1 MTRNPPRSSHTGRV
15 AAGKGVP
22 FSASPVL
29 KVKLPVW
36 RSRVVLFAMFA
47 AFLALIVRALWL
59 QGISTDFLQKQGA
72 SRYARTL
79 ELPATRGKITD
90 RNGQVLASSVPVKAI
105 WAIPDDV
112 KDAPKE
118 KLQALA
124 KLLEMSDA
132 ELSKKL
138 DSDRNFVYLKRQ
150 VEQDVSDKIIKL
162 GIEGIE
168 TRKEYKRFYPEGE
181 VMAHVVGFTNVE
193 DAGQD
198 GMELSQQKNLAG
210 ATGSRRVI
218 KDRLGRIVEDIEAVK
233 EPHDGKD
240 LVLSID
246 SKIQYIAF
254 TQLKEA
260 VEKFKAKA
268 GGIVVVD
275 AKSGEVL
282 ALANLPSYNPNDRS
296 VLTGAQ
302 LRNRVMT
309 DTFEPG
315 STLKPFTIALA
326 LDTNRVQATT
336 TFQVPDKMT
345 IGTATIGDSHPHGL
359 LTMSVAQIIQKS
371 SNLGTAQIALKM
383 PAEEM
388 WEMFTTVGLGQQP
401 KFGFPGAVAGR
412 VRPFKSWRPIEQAT
426 MSYGH
431 GISVSL
437 IQMAHAYTIFARNGD
452 LIPLSFQKVTEP
464 PVGQRVVSEKTA
476 LTMRAMLE
484 RVTAPGGTAPKAQV
498 PGYRVGGKTG
508 TAYKIEGGK
517 YVKKYIADFVGF
529 APASDPRLIIA
540 VMVDEPTVGSH
551 FGGDVAAPVFATVA
565 ANALR
570 ALNVPPDS
578 SVTDIIIPTDGPQE
592 GL

>member
-1 MTRNPPRSSHTGRV
+1 MTRNPPRT
-15 AAGKGVP
+15 AASKGMP
-22 FSASPVL
+22 FTASPVL

-36 RSRVVLFAMFA
+36 RSRVVLFMLFA
-47 AFLALIVRALWL
+47 AFFALVVRALWL
-59 QGISTDFLQKQGA
+59 QGVSTDFLQKQGA

-112 KDAPKE
+112 QQAPKE
-118 KLQALA
+118 KLEALA
-124 KLLEMSDA
+124 KLLDMTQA
-132 ELSKKL
+132 ELNKKL
-138 DSDRNFVYLKRQ
+138 DSDRSFVYLKRQ
-150 VEQDVSDKIIKL
+150 VEKDVTDQIAKL
-162 GIEGIE
+162 GIAGIE
-168 TRKEYKRFYPEGE
+168 TRPEYKRFYPEGE
-181 VMAHVVGFTNVE
+181 VAAHVVGFTNIE

-198 GMELSQQKNLAG
+198 GMELSQQKTLAG
-210 ATGSRRVI
+210 TTGSRRVI
-218 KDRLGRIVEDIEAVK
+218 KDRLGHIVEDIEAVK

-254 TQLKEA
+254 TQLKEM
-260 VEKFKAKA
+260 VEKTKAKA
-268 GGIVVVD
+268 GAIVVVD

-296 VLTGAQ
+296 ILTGAQ

-315 STLKPFTIALA
+315 STLKPFTVALA
-326 LDTNRVQATT
+326 LDTNRIQPGT

-371 SNLGTAQIALKM
+371 SNLGTAKIALQM

-452 LIPLSFQKVTEP
+452 LIPLSFKKVTTP
-464 PVGQRVVSEKTA
+464 PVGQRVISEKTA

-508 TAYKIEGGK
+508 TAYKIENGK

-529 APASDPRLIIA
+529 APASDPRLIVA
-540 VMVDEPTVGSH
+540 VMIDEPSNAYRY
-551 FGGDVAAPVFATVA
+551 GGDSAAPVFASVVG
-565 ANALR
+565 NALR
-570 ALNVPPDS
+570 TLNVQPDS
-578 SVTDIIIPTDGPQE
+578 NITDIIIPTDGPKE
-592 GL
+592 SF

>member
-1 MTRNPPRSSHTGRV
+1 MTRNSSLSTASVRV
-15 AAGKGVP
+15 AAAKGVP

-29 KVKLPVW
+29 KLKLPVW
-36 RSRVVLFAMFA
+36 RSRIVLFILFV
-47 AFLALIVRALWL
+47 AFIVLIIRALWL
-59 QGISTDFLQKQGA
+59 QGMSTDFLQKQGA
-72 SRYARTL
+72 WRYARTL
-79 ELPATRGKITD
+79 ELPATRGKIAD
-90 RNGQVLASSVPVKAI
+90 RNGHVLASSIPVKAI
-105 WAIPDDV
+105 WAIPEDV
-112 KDAPKE
+112 LTAPNE
-118 KLQALA
+118 KLRELA
-124 KLLEMSDA
+124 SLLEMSEA
-132 ELSKKL
+132 ELRKKL
-138 DSDRNFVYLKRQ
+138 DSDRSFVYLKRQ
-150 VEQDVSDKIIKL
+150 VEQDVSDKVLKL
-162 GIEGIE
+162 GISGIE

-193 DAGQD
+193 DTGQD
-198 GMELSQQKNLAG
+198 GMELSQEKSLAG
-210 ATGSRRVI
+210 ITGSRRVI

-240 LVLSID
+240 LTLSID

-260 VEKFKAKA
+260 VEKSNAKA

-275 AKSGEVL
+275 AKTGEVL
-282 ALANLPSYNPNDRS
+282 ALANLPTYNPNDRRM
-296 VLTGAQ
+296 LTGAQ

-315 STLKPFTIALA
+315 SMLKPFTVALA
-326 LDTNRVQATT
+326 LDTKRVTPNT
-336 TFQVPDKMT
+336 TFQTSPGKMT
-345 IGTATIGDSHPHGL
+345 IGTATIGDAHAHGL
-359 LTMSVAQIIQKS
+359 LTVTQIIQKS
-371 SNLGTAQIALKM
+371 SNIGTAKIALQM

-388 WEMFTTVGLGQQP
+388 WEMFTTVGFGQQP

-412 VRPFKSWRPIEQAT
+412 VRPYKSWRPIEQAT

-437 IQMAHAYTIFARNGD
+437 IQIAHAYTIFARNGD
-452 LIPLSFQKVTEP
+452 LIPLSFRKINEP

-484 RVTAPGGTAPKAQV
+484 TVTAPGGTAPKAQV

-517 YVKKYIADFVGF
+517 YVRKYIADFVGF

-540 VMVDEPTVGSH
+540 VMVDEPSVGSH
-551 FGGDVAAPVFATVA
+551 YGGDVAAPVFAAVA

-570 ALNVPPDS
+570 ALNVAPDS
-578 SVTDIIIPTDGPQE
+578 TITNIIVPTDVVQE
-592 GL
+592 SM

>member
-1 MTRNPPRSSHTGRV
+1 MTRNPPRT
-15 AAGKGVP
+15 AASKGVP

-29 KVKLPVW
+29 KVRLPTW
-36 RSRVVLFAMFA
+36 RSRVVLFMLFA
-47 AFLALIVRALWL
+47 AFLALVTRALWL
-59 QGISTDFLQKQGA
+59 QGMSTDFLQKQGA

-90 RNGQVLASSVPVKAI
+90 RNGQVLASSVPVKAV

-112 KDAPKE
+112 QQAPPE

-124 KLLEMSDA
+124 KLLDMTQA
-132 ELSKKL
+132 ELTKKL
-138 DSDRNFVYLKRQ
+138 DSDRSFVYLKRQ
-150 VEQDVSDKIIKL
+150 VEKDASDQIAKL
-162 GIEGIE
+162 GIAGIE
-168 TRKEYKRFYPEGE
+168 TRPEYKRFYPEGE
-181 VMAHVVGFTNVE
+181 VAAHVVGFTNVE

-198 GMELSQQKNLAG
+198 GMELSQQKSLAG
-210 ATGSRRVI
+210 TTGSRRVI

-233 EPHDGKD
+233 EPHDGHD

-260 VEKFKAKA
+260 VEKSKAKA

-315 STLKPFTIALA
+315 STLKPFTVALA
-326 LDTNRVQATT
+326 LDTNRVQPDT

-371 SNLGTAQIALKM
+371 SNLGTAKIALQM

-452 LIPLSFQKVTEP
+452 LIPLSFQKATEP

-529 APASDPRLIIA
+529 APASDPRLIVA
-540 VMVDEPTVGSH
+540 VMIDEPSVGSH
-551 FGGDVAAPVFATVA
+551 FGGDAAAPVFATVV

-570 ALNVPPDS
+570 TLNIQPDS
-578 SVTDIIIPTDGPQE
+578 SITDIIIPADGPKE
-592 GL
+592 SF

>member
-1 MTRNPPRSSHTGRV
+1 MTRNPPRSSHTGRI

-22 FSASPVL
+22 FSASPIL

-105 WAIPDDV
+105 WAIPEDV
-112 KDAPKE
+112 QAAPKE

-124 KLLEMSDA
+124 KLLDMSDA

-150 VEQDVSDKIIKL
+150 VEQDISDKIIKL
-162 GIEGIE
+162 GIDGIE

-181 VMAHVVGFTNVE
+181 VAAHVVGFTNVE

-198 GMELSQQKNLAG
+198 GMELSQQKTLAG
-210 ATGSRRVI
+210 TTGSRRVI

-260 VEKFKAKA
+260 VERTKAKA

-275 AKSGEVL
+275 ARTGEVL

-315 STLKPFTIALA
+315 STLKPFTVALA

-336 TFQVPDKMT
+336 IFQVPDKMT
-345 IGTATIGDSHPHGL
+345 IGTATVGDSHPHPVWA
-359 LTMSVAQIIQKS
+359 MSVAQIIQKS
-371 SNLGTAQIALKM
+371 SNIGTAKIALQM

-540 VMVDEPTVGSH
+540 VMVDEPSVGSH
-551 FGGDVAAPVFATVA
+551 YGGDVAAPVFATVA

>member
-1 MTRNPPRSSHTGRV
+1 MTRNPPRT
-15 AAGKGVP
+15 AASKGVP

-29 KVKLPVW
+29 KVRLPTW
-36 RSRVVLFAMFA
+36 RSRVVLFMLFA
-47 AFLALIVRALWL
+47 AFLALVARALWL
-59 QGISTDFLQKQGA
+59 QGMSTDFLQKQGA

-90 RNGQVLASSVPVKAI
+90 RNGQVLASSVPVKAV

-112 KDAPKE
+112 QQAPPE

-124 KLLEMSDA
+124 KLLDMTQA
-132 ELSKKL
+132 ELTKKL
-138 DSDRNFVYLKRQ
+138 DSDRSFVYLKRQ
-150 VEQDVSDKIIKL
+150 VEKDASDQIVKL
-162 GIEGIE
+162 GIAGIE
-168 TRKEYKRFYPEGE
+168 TRPEYKRFYPEGE
-181 VMAHVVGFTNVE
+181 VAAHVVGFTNVE

-198 GMELSQQKNLAG
+198 GMELSQQKSLAG
-210 ATGSRRVI
+210 TTGSRRVI

-233 EPHDGKD
+233 EPHDGHD

-268 GGIVVVD
+268 GAIVVVD

-296 VLTGAQ
+296 ILTGAQ

-315 STLKPFTIALA
+315 STLKPFTVALA
-326 LDTNRVQATT
+326 LDTNRVQADT

-371 SNLGTAQIALKM
+371 SNLGTAKIALQM

-529 APASDPRLIIA
+529 APASDPRLIVA
-540 VMVDEPTVGSH
+540 VMIDEPSVGSH
-551 FGGDVAAPVFATVA
+551 FGGDVAAPVFATVV

-570 ALNVPPDS
+570 TLNIQPDS
-578 SVTDIIIPTDGPQE
+578 SITDIIIPADGPKE
-592 GL
+592 SF